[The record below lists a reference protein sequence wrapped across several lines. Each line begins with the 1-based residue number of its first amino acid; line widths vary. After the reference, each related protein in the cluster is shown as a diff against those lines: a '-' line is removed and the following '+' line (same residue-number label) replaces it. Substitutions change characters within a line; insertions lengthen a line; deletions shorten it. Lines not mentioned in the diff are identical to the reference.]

1 MMKRLPR
8 LGVLGAL
15 GVMAMIGC
23 QDGPVPDWWPPARDD
38 HGTSVAASGQVET
51 PPALTLDRAWTL
63 DQTRPLV
70 EKTLTVRLAPDL
82 DHLSAP
88 ERAAVDKLLAV
99 GAIMQEL
106 YEDQRH
112 VDAAPA
118 RALVAGLDQGER
130 AQHLRQLHRLFQGPI
145 AATLDNQRVPFL
157 GARPVA
163 PGKTVYPWGITASEI
178 EAFLAD
184 HPEARDA
191 ILAPRTVVRRAEA
204 AALAADLATLDRH
217 PALDTLHPGLRERL
231 QALRAA
237 PAGLYAVPYAVA
249 YADRVVRVHRLLH
262 EAAEVVTSADPEL
275 AGYLRNRARDLLTD
289 DYESGD
295 AAWVTADLGNLN
307 VQLGAYETYDDEL
320 FGAKTFFALSLLA
333 RRPADSDALRHAI
346 GGLQA
351 LEDSLPYARKKKVR
365 ERIPVGVYDVIAD
378 FGQARGG
385 NTATILPNE
394 AYLTRRYGRTILLRA
409 NIMRDPDL
417 FAAVGGAWAAVMAP
431 AHAGELTADAG
442 FVRTLWHEVGHYLGV
457 DATRDGRDLDAAL
470 GDTASLLEELKADL
484 ASLFVARE
492 LRARGHL
499 DDAGLRAVYAS
510 GVNRV
515 LQNNRPR
522 RDQPYQTMQLMQ
534 WNHFLTRGLLRFD
547 AATATMSIDH
557 ARYHDVVAEL
567 LARVLAVQDAGDK
580 AAADAFI
587 AELTTWDDAR
597 HGVIAQKL
605 RDQQRYRYRL
615 FYYAALGE

>member
-1 MMKRLPR
+1 MMTRRTR

-38 HGTSVAASGQVET
+38 HGTSVAASGQVEA
-51 PPALTLDRAWTL
+51 PPALTLDSAWTL

-82 DHLSAP
+82 GHLSAP

-163 PGKTVYPWGITASEI
+163 PGKTVYPWGITAAEI

-262 EAAEVVTSADPEL
+262 EAAEVVASADPEL

-320 FGAKTFFALSLLA
+320 FGTKTFFALSLLA

-515 LQNNRPR
+515 LQNNKPR

-534 WNHFLTRGLLRFD
+534 WNHFLSRGLLRFD
-547 AATATMSIDH
+547 VATGTLAIDH
-557 ARYHDVVAEL
+557 GRYHAVVEEL
-567 LARVLAVQDAGDK
+567 LRRVLAIQDAGDK
-580 AAADAFI
+580 AAADAFV
-587 AELTTWDDAR
+587 AELATWDDAL

-605 RDQQRYRYRL
+605 RDQQRYRFRL
-615 FYYAALGE
+615 FHYAALGE